1 MTLPLSGSEQIDEL
15 LDTLLIVLIGEV
27 RTMTATSVVSAI
39 FDDAVAASGEDAGP
53 SRA

>member
-15 LDTLLIVLIGEV
+15 LDTLLIVLVGEV

-39 FDDAVAASGEDAGP
+39 FDNAVAACGEDAGP
-53 SRA
+53 PRA